1 MCYDEYR
8 VIKVISST
16 AMLHFASLNGLYYQ
30 GLNFELMPAAP
41 VIDWRFSPVV
51 RKEFVMSASDN
62 KELQKKVRAQI
73 ARRYIDT
80 SMLTI
85 SVIGGNV
92 RLTGVVSVL
101 RSNPNAELK
110 SEMEQI
116 SMILRT
122 VSGVRDVTWDV
133 TQRS

>member
-1 MCYDEYR
+1 
-8 VIKVISST
+8 
-16 AMLHFASLNGLYYQ
+16 
-30 GLNFELMPAAP
+30 
-41 VIDWRFSPVV
+41 
-51 RKEFVMSASDN
+51 MSASDN